1 MKYIVIIL
9 LTLLVVIIVCIKEG
23 QNDGTFVKITSKGKT
38 TYIDPNVKI
47 TSKGKT
53 TYEKIDP
60 NYNDVHQARKFLRS
74 IPPECGK
81 SNMSTLSDGTVKIQV
96 ICNGTNPVRGRIDI
110 KDGVVTRID

>member
-23 QNDGTFVKITSKGKT
+23 QNDGTF
-38 TYIDPNVKI
+38 VKI